1 MDREPLGPFTEFIVA
16 LVGPLNSIILS
27 AIFGIAWYLLGR
39 GDSPLET
46 VFLILAWAN
55 FGLGVFN
62 LVPGYPL
69 DGGRL
74 LRAAIWGFTGDHRK
88 ATQISAG
95 MGQAVGLAMVL
106 GGVFLAIFTEP
117 IDGIWL
123 ALLGLFL
130 LSMARTSFL
139 K

>member
-1 MDREPLGPFTEFIVA
+1 MDQEPLDSFTEFIVA
-16 LVGPLNSIILS
+16 LVGPLTSIILA

-95 MGQAVGLAMVL
+95 MGQVVGLSMVL